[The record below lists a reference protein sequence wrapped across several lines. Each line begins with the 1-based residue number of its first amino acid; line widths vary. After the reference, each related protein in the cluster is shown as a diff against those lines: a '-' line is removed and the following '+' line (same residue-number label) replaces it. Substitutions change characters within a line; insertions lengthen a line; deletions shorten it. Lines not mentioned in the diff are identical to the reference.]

1 MSAETKV
8 MRAAPQTFAGHY
20 SLRGVVASEITKLRT
35 VRSTMW
41 SFGVLIV
48 LAVGL
53 SALASSLTTS
63 HWNQVGFGER
73 VTFDPIRES
82 LIGVFFGQFAI
93 GVLGVLV
100 ISAEYT
106 TGTIRASLAAVPK
119 RSRLLI
125 AKIIVFGSATLIV
138 GEIVAF
144 VSFFIGQMLLRSP
157 VPHATLSSPGA
168 LRAVT
173 GDGVYLCLLGLIA
186 LGLGCIIRHT
196 AAAVSAYVSLLLVLP
211 IIIALLPSTVSND
224 VSRFLPASIG
234 HTIVSRIQNP
244 HDFSSGVGLVVLAIY
259 AVVALGVAGYLLV
272 HRDA

>member
-1 MSAETKV
+1 MSAEAKT
-8 MRAAPQTFAGHY
+8 MRQIPSTPTGHY
-20 SLRGVVASEITKLRT
+20 SLRGAIASEITKLRT

-41 SFGVLIV
+41 SFGVLVV

-53 SALASSLTTS
+53 SALATSLTSS
-63 HWNQVGFGER
+63 HWNQAGFGER

-106 TGTIRASLAAVPK
+106 TGTIHVSLAAVPK
-119 RSRLLI
+119 RARLLI
-125 AKIIVFGSATLIV
+125 AKIIVFASATLVI

-144 VSFFIGQMLLRSP
+144 VSFFVGQMLLRPP

-168 LRAVT
+168 LRAVV

-186 LGLGCIIRHT
+186 LGLGSIIRHT
-196 AAAVSAYVSLLLVLP
+196 AAAVSTYVSLLLVLP
-211 IIIALLPSTVSND
+211 IIIVLLPSTVSND

-244 HDFSSGVGLVVLAIY
+244 HDFSPGVGLVVLAIY
-259 AVVALGVAGYLLV
+259 AAVALGVAGYLLV

>member
-1 MSAETKV
+1 MNGETT
-8 MRAAPQTFAGHY
+8 APRPPPPIFVGHS
-20 SLRGVVASEITKLRT
+20 SLRGVIASEITKLRT

-41 SFGVLIV
+41 SFGVLVV

-53 SALASSLTTS
+53 SALATSLTTS
-63 HWNQVGFGER
+63 HWNQAGFGER
-73 VTFDPIRES
+73 FTFDPIRES

-119 RSRLLI
+119 RFRLLLG
-125 AKIIVFGSATLIV
+125 KIIVFGVATLII

-144 VSFFIGQMLLRSP
+144 ASFFVGQTLLHAP
-157 VPHATLSSPGA
+157 APHATISSPGA

-173 GDGVYLCLLGLIA
+173 GDGLYLCLLGLIA
-186 LGLGCIIRHT
+186 LGIGGIIRHT
-196 AAAVSAYVSLLLVLP
+196 AAAVSAYVGLLLVIP

-224 VSRFLPASIG
+224 VTRFLPASIG
-234 HTIVSRIQNP
+234 HTVVSRIQDP
-244 HDFSSGVGLVVLAIY
+244 HNFSPGIGLVVLAIY
-259 AVVALGVAGYLLV
+259 AAVALGVAGYLLV

>member
-1 MSAETKV
+1 MSSQPKTLLAAQ
-8 MRAAPQTFAGHY
+8 RAVGGHY
-20 SLRGVVASEITKLRT
+20 TLRGVIASEITKLRT
-35 VRSTMW
+35 VRSTIW
-41 SFGVLIV
+41 SFGVLVV

-63 HWNQVGFGER
+63 HWSQVGFGER
-73 VTFDPIRES
+73 AVFDPIRES

-119 RSRLLI
+119 RSRLLF
-125 AKIIVFGSATLIV
+125 AKVIVFGTATLVI

-144 VSFFIGQMLLRSP
+144 VSFFIGQALLRSP

-168 LRAVT
+168 LRAVF
-173 GDGVYLCLLGLIA
+173 GDGLYLCLLGLIA
-186 LGLGCIIRHT
+186 LGIGGIIRHT

-211 IIIALLPSTVSND
+211 IIIALLPSVVSND
-224 VSRFLPASIG
+224 LSRFLPASIG
-234 HTIVSRIQNP
+234 HSIVSRIANP
-244 HDFSSGVGLVVLAIY
+244 HDFSPGMGLLVLAIY